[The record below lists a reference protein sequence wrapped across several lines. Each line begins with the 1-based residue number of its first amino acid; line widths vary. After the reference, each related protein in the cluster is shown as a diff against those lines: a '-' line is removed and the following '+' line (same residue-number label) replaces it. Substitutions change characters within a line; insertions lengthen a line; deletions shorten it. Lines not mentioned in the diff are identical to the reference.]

1 MIRRPPRSTRIDTL
15 FPYTTLVRS
24 AGTQEQPVRVSDAEP
39 ILRLHIGLQRGAP
52 DVDREAEAGAHFDN
66 VVRRLSQRLGGEICN
81 ADCGIE
87 PPDAPTIARRYV
99 NFLTIVFQIP
109 AAVTRKRRRVPE
121 VEPDPIREGHGDA
134 RLDQIGRANV

>member
-1 MIRRPPRSTRIDTL
+1 MLRRPPRSTLTDTL
-15 FPYTTLVRS
+15 FPYTTLFRS
-24 AGTQEQPVRVSDAEP
+24 

-134 RLDQIGRANV
+134 RLDHRSVIGPDPEIGHRVRSEEH